1 MDENV
6 SDAVLAMAE
15 IPAEEPKE
23 TEVPQEVE
31 TEGKTEETTEDK
43 VESEETPEVETKEDT
58 KGIDPQNAA
67 MLAKAEDV
75 TKKWQAEQSRA
86 DSLQKQLDE
95 MNQKPAPDPID
106 DPAGFQQHQTDQM
119 TAERET
125 RSKERLEDRMEMSRM
140 LVMSVKEDYEDI
152 EKVFLAE
159 AQENPVLARKLSE
172 APNPAMFAYEQGLR
186 IQMLSADPETLR
198 EQIRQEER
206 AKILKEQETTDTE
219 KAAKQAEIDNAISPS
234 LATKGNSGL
243 DTETPADM
251 DFIKQATGED
261 ATHRK

>member
-1 MDENV
+1 MAENV

-15 IPAEEPKE
+15 IPEEEPKE
-23 TEVPQEVE
+23 TEVTQEEV
-31 TEGKTEETTEDK
+31 TTEEPTEDK
-43 VESEETPEVETKEDT
+43 TEVEPEEKPTEENEDDT

-75 TKKWQAEQSRA
+75 TKKWHIEQSRA
-86 DSLQKQLDE
+86 DALQKQLDE
-95 MNQKPAPDPID
+95 LNQKPAPDPVD
-106 DPAGFQQHQTDQM
+106 DPAGFQQHQTDQLA
-119 TAERET
+119 AERET
-125 RSKERLEDRMEMSRM
+125 RSQERLEDRMEMSRL
-140 LVMSVKEDYEDI
+140 LVMTVKEDYEAI

-159 AQENPVLARKLSE
+159 AHENPALARKLNE
-172 APNPAMFAYEQGLR
+172 APNPALFAYEQGLR
-186 IQMLSADPETLR
+186 IQMLSADPEAVR

-206 AKILKEQETTDTE
+206 AKILAEQDTSDKE

-234 LATKGNSGL
+234 LANKGNSGL
-243 DTETPADM
+243 ETEAPADM